1 VESDESTDEELVDI
15 PGGQKISK
23 NSPGPASY
31 EHTLPK
37 WDSWNRTMTSPDQVS
52 QQAHFFMSSEERFAR
67 NPMLFP
73 KEGPGPGDYEI
84 STTTQST
91 ITKPKW

>member
-1 VESDESTDEELVDI
+1 
-15 PGGQKISK
+15 
-23 NSPGPASY
+23 
-31 EHTLPK
+31 
-37 WDSWNRTMTSPDQVS
+37 MTSPDQVS

-84 STTTQST
+84 STTAQST
-91 ITKPKW
+91 ITKPK